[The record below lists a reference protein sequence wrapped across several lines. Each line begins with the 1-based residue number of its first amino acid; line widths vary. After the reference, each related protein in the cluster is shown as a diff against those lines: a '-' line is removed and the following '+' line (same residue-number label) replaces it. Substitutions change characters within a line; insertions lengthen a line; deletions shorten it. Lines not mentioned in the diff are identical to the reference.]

1 MENQESTNTSNQ
13 TTQTNESTETNQTT
27 NTTQSSQPAP
37 ELIQML
43 RESQNKPIG
52 PETIHIRRAGSGP
65 PPALDSEPIP
75 EPISVELARTRNSY
89 VRTMVTKIERYLK
102 DGKTKDEIEQMPHV
116 PKFKNDYTALYN
128 MIMTPGYDKQML
140 YTMLALLEKMG
151 RAEMSQHDASVIIGQ
166 RLFDKHINK

>member
-1 MENQESTNTSNQ
+1 MENQESSDK
-13 TTQTNESTETNQTT
+13 TTEINESTKTT
-27 NTTQSSQPAP
+27 DTTQNSDTTSSSEAAP
-37 ELIQML
+37 ELLQLL

-75 EPISVELARTRNSY
+75 EPISVELARTRTSY
-89 VRTMVTKIERYLK
+89 VRTMITKIERYLK

-116 PKFKNDYTALYN
+116 PKFKKEYTALYN

-166 RLFDKHINK
+166 RLFDKHIHK